1 MELFFVK
8 CILMLFKKFFS
19 QSKDREDKQKAIV
32 GKFFAK
38 EKQTR
43 ESTKAAKAKFE
54 SMSSETAMSS
64 SSQMQQSMSSSS
76 QVDFSKTTS
85 VSSKTSVSKFESKSA
100 SQIEVAKQS
109 GQERKQEAL
118 KRSVLKKITEMC
130 QLFVYLLVN
139 LYFFFFTINFS
150 GEKNLS
156 LRSQKLNSQA
166 MSKVLRNY
174 IDNVKK

>member
-1 MELFFVK
+1 
-8 CILMLFKKFFS
+8 MLNQVLSSLIPFLTVMLLQKLGGMYYYIIMFYYYYNFREIIMGFLNYFTS

-38 EKQTR
+38 EKETR
-43 ESTKAAKAKFE
+43 ETTRATKAKFE
-54 SMSSETAMSS
+54 AMSSESAMSS
-64 SSQMQQSMSSSS
+64 SSMQMQQTTSSSS

-118 KRSVLKKITEMC
+118 KRSVLKKIKV
-130 QLFVYLLVN
+130 QDDQYGLALF
-139 LYFFFFTINFS
+139 
-150 GEKNLS
+150 
-156 LRSQKLNSQA
+156 
-166 MSKVLRNY
+166 
-174 IDNVKK
+174 